1 MEASVA
7 SSARLVGTAAIVATA
22 GLAMFTPSG
31 PWQPL
36 SVLLGALAVAAVAI
50 GVVMG
55 RPGWLAG
62 AVVLLLARVGVHG
75 LADDLTPGLAATAFG
90 LVLLVELAVLSL
102 EVRVIPRQVS
112 LAVVRSVI
120 LAVGAAVG
128 VEVVLLSGLVGDG
141 DGNQL
146 WGLAAAG
153 LVGLMVVAVSR
164 SYAANRDGTSQS
176 R

>member
-1 MEASVA
+1 MEASLA
-7 SSARLVGTAAIVATA
+7 PGARLVGAAAVVAAT
-22 GLAMFTPSG
+22 GLVMFTPHG

-36 SVLLGALAVAAVAI
+36 SVLLGALAVVAVAI
-50 GVVMG
+50 GVVSG

-62 AVVLLLARVGVHG
+62 AVVILLVRVGVHG
-75 LADDLTPGLAATAFG
+75 LAGELTPGLAPTAFG
-90 LVLLVELAVLSL
+90 LVLMVELAAVSL
-102 EVRVIPRQVS
+102 EIRVMPRRVS

-120 LAVGAAVG
+120 LAAGAAVG

-153 LVGLMVVAVSR
+153 LVGLMVVAVGRGYVAS
-164 SYAANRDGTSQS
+164 RDGISQS